1 MIESSFIYLNGH
13 SYMIDR
19 ASRKQQLKSKR
30 QEQILKAASEVFV
43 RKGYDAATIPE
54 IAKSC
59 GLAAG
64 TLYIYYPSKRELFIS
79 VIESLMVAPVLV
91 FFNNKMNKDFPTTFK
106 DALYNRIG
114 FLQGESLHHL
124 LALMG
129 EIQRDP
135 GLSATFAEKVIKPF
149 LGYMENIYRDRI
161 DSGEFRKM
169 EPKIVVRLIGS
180 IMIGM
185 SMLRMIEGETCP
197 LNHLSQK
204 QLGEEIMNFML
215 HGLLK
220 HAVKS

>member
-1 MIESSFIYLNGH
+1 
-13 SYMIDR
+13 MIDR
-19 ASRKQQLKSKR
+19 ASRKQQIKSKR
-30 QEQILKAASEVFV
+30 QEQILKAAMEVFV

-54 IAKSC
+54 IAKCC

-79 VIESLMVAPVLV
+79 VIESLMVFPVLSI
-91 FFNNKMNKDFPTTFK
+91 FNNKTNKDFSTTLN
-106 DALYNRIG
+106 DAVKNRID

-129 EIQRDP
+129 EIQRDYE
-135 GLSATFAEKVIKPF
+135 LRAMFAEKVIKPF
-149 LGYMENIYRDRI
+149 LGYMEHIYRARI

-169 EPKIVVRLIGS
+169 EPEIVVRLIGS

-185 SMLRMIEGETCP
+185 SMLRMTEGETCP
-197 LNHLSQK
+197 LNQFSQE
-204 QLGEEIMNFML
+204 QLGEEVMNFML

-220 HAVKS
+220 PAVKS